1 MGGSAPQRIEWIA
14 EEEEG
19 VTPSDP
25 EWNPLS
31 DTVTSFP
38 GTEPDAGTEAL
49 RGVGDPDPDGFYNGP
64 VELEGT
70 FEYYLQNWFVDGS
83 GNTLDPGHDCIRRAS
98 DNSIGATHSYLLRE
112 EHDEGGVND
121 TGRRI
126 YVHLQGGHPGELTV
140 PFETEEGLPILNEFE
155 YQFERGR
162 AYEIH
167 QPADGGSVV
176 NVVSDSPDDTSQSI
190 TLENEDASS
199 TETLDLDGDTE
210 VVGTTTFEDL
220 DAAHLSGET
229 QGTVTLTDSN
239 DNTLMEIPGISS
251 YRYDEGDRGVPAL
264 GSGSRAG
271 AIGSEYVTFNSDTI
285 DYGTDGA
292 IAAEL
297 VTSEMVFSQ
306 ELDSNSRQGTDR
318 MNVHATSRVVSMEG
332 DIGGPNVLVDQWA
345 DYFQENA
352 HDIVFESTGNG
363 AVTLPNARLITPG
376 EDARET
382 DQAKLLLSCEWESE
396 GAEVTAA

>member
-14 EEEEG
+14 EETEG
-19 VTPSDP
+19 VTPADP
-25 EWNPLS
+25 SWNALS

-70 FEYYLQNWFVDGS
+70 FEYYFQNWFVDAS
-83 GNTLDPGHDCIRRAS
+83 GNTLDPGNDAIRRAS
-98 DNSIGATHSYLLRE
+98 DNSISATHSYLLRE
-112 EHDEGGVND
+112 EHDTGGVNG

-140 PFETEEGLPILNEFE
+140 PFETEDGLPILNELG

-162 AYEIH
+162 AYTIH
-167 QPADGGSVV
+167 QPPDGGSLLDI
-176 NVVSDSPDDTSQSI
+176 VSDDANDTMDI
-190 TLENEDASS
+190 TVESEGASDS
-199 TETLDLDGDTE
+199 ETIALTGDTA
-210 VVGTTTFEDL
+210 VTTTTSFPNV
-220 DAAHLSGET
+220 DAAELAAQA
-229 QGTVTLTDSN
+229 QGTVTISDSSGN
-239 DNTLMEIPGISS
+239 VLMEIPGKSS
-251 YRYDEGDRGVPAL
+251 YRYDEGDLGVPTL
-264 GSGSRAG
+264 GSGSHAS
-271 AIGSEYVTFNSDTI
+271 AIGSEYISFNSDTI
-285 DYGTDGA
+285 DYGADGA

-318 MNVHATSRVVSMEG
+318 MNIHPTSRVVTMEG
-332 DIGGPNVLVDQWA
+332 DLGGPNVLVDQWK
-345 DYFQENA
+345 DYFEENA

-363 AVTLPNARLITPG
+363 TVTLPNARLTSPG

-382 DQAKLLLSCEWESE
+382 DQAKLILSCEWESE